1 MAFARQIGFVVPQSM
16 VDREIVTN
24 PSFLNVAGQYDD
36 AAFRSF
42 LAAENLSEQQIRSD
56 IETAQLIR
64 MITTPIS
71 TAARVPQAVA
81 REYANLLLESRTG
94 QLGAVPTAILA
105 RELQPSDQEIA
116 AFYQQNQ
123 RSFSLPERRVLRF
136 ALIGREQLGDAV
148 RASDQEV
155 AAYYQQ
161 NQATYGPSET
171 RSLRS
176 SPRRTRPRR
185 GGWPSACGAAPLRCG
200 RAGGGLRGR
209 GRDFPQFRREQAV
222 QQTSEEVANAAFG
235 AAQAA

>member
-123 RSFSLPERRVLRF
+123 RSFHFRS
-136 ALIGREQLGDAV
+136 G
-148 RASDQEV
+148 ASC
-155 AAYYQQ
+155 A
-161 NQATYGPSET
+161 S
-171 RSLRS
+171 R
-176 SPRRTRPRR
+176 
-185 GGWPSACGAAPLRCG
+185 
-200 RAGGGLRGR
+200 
-209 GRDFPQFRREQAV
+209 
-222 QQTSEEVANAAFG
+222 
-235 AAQAA
+235 